1 MLSTNRERAV
11 ATLIAHGPM
20 HRADLARALSVSRTT
35 VTNVVSGLLGA
46 GLVVEES
53 GGGLK
58 SKLSVTEALGVLVAA
73 VFRISETVV
82 AVGAADGRVLRL
94 ERAAQ
99 SVDADGAARLADAAG
114 LARALLADLGDPVV
128 HAGHVAVNTQVD
140 TRSGEVLG
148 GDASSMWA
156 GTNPRDDVS
165 AALGGAPVLVENT
178 ARLMGLVEHL
188 SAGGESPRNLIYVHL
203 SHGVAMG
210 QVLHG
215 RIVQGGHGGAG
226 ELGHF
231 SIDPDGIP
239 CSCAN
244 QGCLMQYVGEA
255 AVTSRAAA
263 ILGPGAS
270 TTALVD
276 GALDGSHAC
285 RALLADVGVS
295 LGRAMVG
302 VFNLLDP
309 DVVVIGGEL
318 ARAGELLTEPV
329 ARTVRNHALPLS
341 TRELRILTAAAST
354 DAEAVAQAGLH
365 ILGEDE
371 ELVEAIVRSRVSMMP

>member
-11 ATLIAHGPM
+11 ATLITHGPM

-35 VTNVVSGLLGA
+35 VTNLVSSLLEA
-46 GLVVEES
+46 RLVAEQT

-58 SKLSVTEALGVLVAA
+58 SKLYVTDELGVLVSA
-73 VFRISETVV
+73 VFRITETVV
-82 AVGAADGRVLRL
+82 AVGATDGRVLRL
-94 ERAAQ
+94 ERTAQ
-99 SVDADGAARLADAAG
+99 PVDADGATRLADAVG
-114 LARALLADLGDPVV
+114 LARTMLRKLGDPAV

-140 TRSGEVLG
+140 TRSGEVIG

-156 GTNPRDDVS
+156 GTNPRDEVS
-165 AALGGAPVLVENT
+165 RALGGAPVLVENT

-188 SAGGESPRNLIYVHL
+188 SADGETPRNLIYVHL

-255 AVTSRAAA
+255 AVRSRAAA
-263 ILGPGAS
+263 ILGAEA
-270 TTALVD
+270 TAVALVD
-276 GALDGSHAC
+276 GALSGSHAC
-285 RALLADVGVS
+285 RALLVDVGVS

-309 DVVVIGGEL
+309 DLVVIGGEL
-318 ARAGELLTEPV
+318 ARAGDLLTEPI

-341 TRELRILTAAAST
+341 TRELRILTAGAST
-354 DAEAVAQAGLH
+354 DAEAVAEAGLH

-371 ELVEAIVRSRVSMMP
+371 DLVEAVVRSRVSVLP